1 LSTLSRSRTA
11 EKGFTLIEALVA
23 LAIVAASLASIGA
36 LIATTA
42 RGTRSIEQR
51 LFRLEAA
58 HAAMA
63 ALPDRDQLAPAGV
76 SGELDGHR
84 WRLEVAP
91 FVDAAVNPRDLWLPQ
106 TVVIAVQSPG
116 RGMLEI
122 PTVRLRRRS
131 GG

>member
-1 LSTLSRSRTA
+1 LSRSRTA
-11 EKGFTLIEALVA
+11 EEGFTLIEALVA

-58 HAAMA
+58 RAAMT
-63 ALPDRDQLAPAGV
+63 ALPDRDQLALGSV

-91 FVDAAVNPRDLWLPQ
+91 LVDAAVNPRELWLPQ

-116 RGMLEI
+116 RGILEI

-131 GG
+131 G

>member
-1 LSTLSRSRTA
+1 M
-11 EKGFTLIEALVA
+11 EALVA

-51 LFRLEAA
+51 LLRLEAA
-58 HAAMA
+58 RVALT
-63 ALPDRDQLAPAGV
+63 ALPDRDQLAPGGV

-84 WRLEVAP
+84 WRLEMAP
-91 FVDAAVNPRDLWLPQ
+91 FVDARLDPREDWLPQ

-116 RGMLEI
+116 GGVLEI
-122 PTVRLRRRS
+122 PTVRLHRRS

>member
-1 LSTLSRSRTA
+1 MSRSRTA
-11 EKGFTLIEALVA
+11 EEGFTLIEALVA

-58 HAAMA
+58 RAALT
-63 ALPDRDQLAPAGV
+63 ALPDRDQLAPGGV

-84 WRLEVAP
+84 WRLEMAP
-91 FVDAAVNPRDLWLPQ
+91 FVDGALDPREIWLPQ

-116 RGMLEI
+116 GGVLEI
-122 PTVRLRRRS
+122 PTVRLHRRS

>member
-1 LSTLSRSRTA
+1 LSRSRAA
-11 EKGFTLIEALVA
+11 EEGFTLIEALVA

-58 HAAMA
+58 RAALT
-63 ALPDRDQLAPAGV
+63 ALPDRDQLAPGGV

-84 WRLEVAP
+84 WRLVVAP
-91 FVDAAVNPRDLWLPQ
+91 SNDARREPQELWLPQ
-106 TVVIAVQSPG
+106 TVVIAVQSPSG
-116 RGMLEI
+116 GVLEI
-122 PTVRLRRRS
+122 PTVRLHRRS

>member
-1 LSTLSRSRTA
+1 MCRPRTA
-11 EKGFTLIEALVA
+11 EEGFTLIEALVA

-51 LFRLEAA
+51 PFRLEAA
-58 HAAMA
+58 HAAMT
-63 ALPDRDQLAPAGV
+63 ALPDRDQLAQGSL
-76 SGELDGHR
+76 SGELEGHR

-91 FVDAAVNPRDLWLPQ
+91 FDARLDPRELWMPQ
-106 TVVIAVQSPG
+106 AVVIAVQSPG
-116 RGMLEI
+116 GGVLEI
-122 PTVRLRRRS
+122 PTVRLHRRS